1 MERIRNNIRY
11 LIFKNKLYI
20 FLQYCI
26 PFCKINLLLKLFNL
40 SSTYED
46 ININNKNINKNI
58 NKDNKINKYIKIIHK
73 SVSIERMDDVNF
85 DIDDG
90 PIYI

>member
-1 MERIRNNIRY
+1 MLYLRY
-11 LIFKNKLYI
+11 LIFTNKLYI
-20 FLQYCI
+20 FLQYFI
-26 PFCKINLLLKLFNL
+26 PCCKINLLLKLFNL
-40 SSTYED
+40 SSNYEY

-58 NKDNKINKYIKIIHK
+58 NKNNKINKYIKIIHK

-85 DIDDG
+85 DIDNG

>member
-1 MERIRNNIRY
+1 MLYLRY
-11 LIFKNKLYI
+11 LIFTNKLYI
-20 FLQYCI
+20 FLQYYIPFCI
-26 PFCKINLLLKLFNL
+26 PCCKINLLLKLFNL
-40 SSTYED
+40 SSNYED

-58 NKDNKINKYIKIIHK
+58 NKNNKYIKIIHK
-73 SVSIERMDDVNF
+73 SVSIERMDDVIF

>member
-1 MERIRNNIRY
+1 MFYFRY
-11 LIFKNKLYI
+11 LIFTNKLFVFLKYYI
-20 FLQYCI
+20 PNC
-26 PFCKINLLLKLFNL
+26 NVSLLLNKLFNF
-40 SSTYED
+40 SSNYED
-46 ININNKNINKNI
+46 INNINDKNINKN
-58 NKDNKINKYIKIIHK
+58 NKYIKIIHK